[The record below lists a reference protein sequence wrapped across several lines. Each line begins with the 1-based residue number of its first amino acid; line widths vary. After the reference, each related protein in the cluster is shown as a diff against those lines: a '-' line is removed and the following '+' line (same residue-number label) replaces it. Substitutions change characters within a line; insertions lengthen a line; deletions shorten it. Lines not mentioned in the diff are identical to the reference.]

1 MKERLAEMMRNMVR
15 LTFGGAAEL
24 SVGASRFG
32 GAPDVPADFIWPRFR
47 TDTFE
52 DDRVKER
59 PLSFLAQFNCR
70 EMSAWDTEGLL
81 PKTGLLAFFYECG
94 SQRWGFDPTDK
105 GCARVFWFE
114 DLESL
119 QLAAFP
125 VDLPEEYRFPAL
137 GVRGSAERSWPGLE
151 DFFFGGAWPPNA
163 WEVYAAART
172 ALGDPVP
179 EFEENTSKLLGWPDL
194 IQGNITQEC
203 ELVTRGYRQGS
214 PEDYEKV
221 PAQLR
226 EQARRTSLE
235 DWRLLFQLDTVSG
248 GGFELMFGDC
258 GRIYFFI
265 RKEDLQ
271 ARRFDRV
278 WLTLQCG

>member
-1 MKERLAEMMRNMVR
+1 MKERLAETMRNMVR

-81 PKTGLLAFFYECG
+81 PKTGLLAFFYECS
-94 SQRWGFDPTDK
+94 SQRWGFDPTDR

-119 QLAAFP
+119 QPAAFP
-125 VDLPEEYRFPAL
+125 ADLPEEYRFPAL
-137 GVRGSAERSWPGLE
+137 GVRGSAGAVLARPGGLLLRGALAPKRL
-151 DFFFGGAWPPNA
+151 GGLCHSTDRPGRP
-163 WEVYAAART
+163 
-172 ALGDPVP
+172 
-179 EFEENTSKLLGWPDL
+179 
-194 IQGNITQEC
+194 
-203 ELVTRGYRQGS
+203 GS
-214 PEDYEKV
+214 
-221 PAQLR
+221 
-226 EQARRTSLE
+226 
-235 DWRLLFQLDTVSG
+235 
-248 GGFELMFGDC
+248 
-258 GRIYFFI
+258 
-265 RKEDLQ
+265 
-271 ARRFDRV
+271 RV
-278 WLTLQCG
+278 

>member
-1 MKERLAEMMRNMVR
+1 MKERLAETMRNMVR

-81 PKTGLLAFFYECG
+81 PKTGLLAFFYECS
-94 SQRWGFDPTDK
+94 SQRWGFDPADR

-119 QLAAFP
+119 QPAAFP
-125 VDLPEEYRFPAL
+125 ADLPEAVDEDVHRGTRRTVRRSLRCRFRL
-137 GVRGSAERSWPGLE
+137 FRRKRLRFGRFRRCFLRHDGELLRSLR
-151 DFFFGGAWPPNA
+151 FGGLLRLFDRLQFINRLFGRLRLR
-163 WEVYAAART
+163 EAAR
-172 ALGDPVP
+172 AQRQDQQDGKGKRCDA
-179 EFEENTSKLLGWPDL
+179 FHKITSKQIW
-194 IQGNITQEC
+194 
-203 ELVTRGYRQGS
+203 
-214 PEDYEKV
+214 
-221 PAQLR
+221 
-226 EQARRTSLE
+226 
-235 DWRLLFQLDTVSG
+235 
-248 GGFELMFGDC
+248 
-258 GRIYFFI
+258 
-265 RKEDLQ
+265 
-271 ARRFDRV
+271 
-278 WLTLQCG
+278 